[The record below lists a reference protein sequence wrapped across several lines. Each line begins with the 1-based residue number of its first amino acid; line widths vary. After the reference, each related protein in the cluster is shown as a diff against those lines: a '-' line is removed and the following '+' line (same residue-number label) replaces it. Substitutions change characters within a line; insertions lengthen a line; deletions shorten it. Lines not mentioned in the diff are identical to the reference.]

1 MWYLDLTRAPVRQA
15 VLVTLADT
23 GCVTIAL
30 RIPNPGY
37 APGPVWETLGGATIA
52 DPVAWMQLPD
62 PASID

>member
-1 MWYLDLTRAPVRQA
+1 MWRRQIESAPARTA
-15 VLVTLADT
+15 VLVTLADRQH
-23 GCVTIAL
+23 VTIAL